1 MHRVPHTGFPKRSG
15 MGRIGRLIITEV
27 RLLSLTLSFLAQV
40 CVSPVT
46 LSLPLGDAK
55 LRLARLSHYTRP
67 VPPPPTPTSQGHLWL
82 RVFWGPGGGMWS
94 SWHVPEATY
103 CALASRSCPGL
114 SGTSRVGNAGL
125 AAVEDS
131 PRLQDPPDPGSP
143 PPSSANLD
151 PRSPREEAL
160 GASSIAAAS
169 APGAPDS
176 SPSRPF
182 WDSAFLAVRRE
193 QTSRRPPS
201 DPARHPSDP
210 RGAGTCAQA
219 HHPHAVTSA
228 GGSQGRCQLPGDS
241 GPARQS
247 QPGGSPTHTKRMKSG
262 LGNNPGVR
270 GRLALGWHSWKV
282 LFRLA

>member
-1 MHRVPHTGFPKRSG
+1 

-210 RGAGTCAQA
+210 RGAGTC
-219 HHPHAVTSA
+219 
-228 GGSQGRCQLPGDS
+228 GRREVGWEVEARGPQRQKENQPPRDS
-241 GPARQS
+241 YLSTPRAPRSSPRPWPSRCGECCRSNSDLRPPPSPDTLNFLEADAAR
-247 QPGGSPTHTKRMKSG
+247 KRE
-262 LGNNPGVR
+262 
-270 GRLALGWHSWKV
+270 KV
-282 LFRLA
+282 

>member
-1 MHRVPHTGFPKRSG
+1 MQACSASARVLQATEAAMWLELRKRSVLCTPG
-15 MGRIGRLIITEV
+15 SPREDTE
-27 RLLSLTLSFLAQV
+27 S
-40 CVSPVT
+40 
-46 LSLPLGDAK
+46 
-55 LRLARLSHYTRP
+55 YTRP

-176 SPSRPF
+176 SPSRPC
-182 WDSAFLAVRRE
+182 WQSNVSAF
-193 QTSRRPPS
+193 
-201 DPARHPSDP
+201 
-210 RGAGTCAQA
+210 
-219 HHPHAVTSA
+219 
-228 GGSQGRCQLPGDS
+228 
-241 GPARQS
+241 
-247 QPGGSPTHTKRMKSG
+247 
-262 LGNNPGVR
+262 
-270 GRLALGWHSWKV
+270 
-282 LFRLA
+282 

>member
-1 MHRVPHTGFPKRSG
+1 MGHLAQGITYRFPKRSG

-67 VPPPPTPTSQGHLWL
+67 VPPPPTPTSQGHLWP

-103 CALASRSCPGL
+103 CALASLSCPGL
-114 SGTSRVGNAGL
+114 SGTSRVGNTGP

-131 PRLQDPPDPGSP
+131 PRLQDPAYPGSP

-160 GASSIAAAS
+160 GAASIAAAS

-176 SPSRPF
+176 SASRPF

-193 QTSRRPPS
+193 QTSRRPPATLP
-201 DPARHPSDP
+201 DTPQTPGARG
-210 RGAGTCAQA
+210 R
-219 HHPHAVTSA
+219 A
-228 GGSQGRCQLPGDS
+228 GGEGSDGRWRRGGRRGRKKINHRATLTYQLPGHLGALLGH
-241 GPARQS
+241 GPLGA
-247 QPGGSPTHTKRMKSG
+247 GNVAGPTLIYGPHPPPTPSI
-262 LGNNPGVR
+262 
-270 GRLALGWHSWKV
+270 S
-282 LFRLA
+282 